1 MSDDSGQSVMSK
13 GRALTARQKKFA
25 DRVLDGSSPTLVHAY
40 RAVYDCKGDTAKQK
54 KAQANEASRLWKHP
68 GIVSYGE
75 EFRKRAQAQR
85 VRREVGERTRITE
98 KLWQEANDS
107 DRASDRISAL
117 RLLGLEAGMFTERVE
132 VKESN
137 DELTDAEVLAEI
149 EIALRDAIDISS
161 TNTETVQL
169 IDTSEPIDISSTNI
183 DDDIGETNTSGSA
196 TPTNNCD
203 GMSQDDDNA
212 LGLSNTDDD
221 NALGLTNTDDT

>member
-13 GRALTARQKKFA
+13 GRSLTARQKKFA

-40 RAVYDCKGDTAKQK
+40 RAVYDCKGDTVKQK

-75 EFRKRAQAQR
+75 AFRKKAEAQR

-98 KLWQEANDS
+98 RLWQEANDS
-107 DRASDRISAL
+107 ERSSDRISAL
-117 RLLGLEAGMFTERVE
+117 RLLGLEAGMFTERIE

-149 EIALRDAIDISS
+149 EIALRNVIDVSPTSTKAVGLIDMSDAIDVSPTGNDDDTDHDDDSALGS
-161 TNTETVQL
+161 TNNG
-169 IDTSEPIDISSTNI
+169 DT
-183 DDDIGETNTSGSA
+183 
-196 TPTNNCD
+196 
-203 GMSQDDDNA
+203 
-212 LGLSNTDDD
+212 
-221 NALGLTNTDDT
+221 

>member
-1 MSDDSGQSVMSK
+1 MSDDSVKSVK
-13 GRALTARQKKFA
+13 PNGRDLTARQRKFA

-40 RAVYDCKGDTAKQK
+40 RAVYDCKGDTVKQK

-85 VRREVGERTRITE
+85 VRREIGERTRITE

-117 RLLGLEAGMFTERVE
+117 RLLGLEAGMFTERIE
-132 VKESN
+132 VKDSN

-149 EIALRDAIDISS
+149 EIALRDAIDVSSTS
-161 TNTETVQL
+161 TNTVEL
-169 IDTSEPIDISSTNI
+169 IDMSEPLGVSPTSNDDAMTN
-183 DDDIGETNTSGSA
+183 DDGSV
-196 TPTNNCD
+196 
-203 GMSQDDDNA
+203 
-212 LGLSNTDDD
+212 LV
-221 NALGLTNTDDT
+221 LTNSDEA

>member
-13 GRALTARQKKFA
+13 GRSLTARQKKFA

-40 RAVYDCKGDTAKQK
+40 RAVYDCKGDTVKQK

-75 EFRKRAQAQR
+75 VFRKKAEAQR

-98 KLWQEANDS
+98 RLWQEANDS
-107 DRASDRISAL
+107 ERSSDRISAL
-117 RLLGLEAGMFTERVE
+117 RLLGLEAGMFTERIE

-149 EIALRDAIDISS
+149 EIALRNVIDVSPTSTKAVGLIDMSDAIDVSPTGNDDDTDHDDDSALGS
-161 TNTETVQL
+161 TNNG
-169 IDTSEPIDISSTNI
+169 DT
-183 DDDIGETNTSGSA
+183 
-196 TPTNNCD
+196 
-203 GMSQDDDNA
+203 
-212 LGLSNTDDD
+212 
-221 NALGLTNTDDT
+221 

>member
-13 GRALTARQKKFA
+13 GRSLTARQKKFA

-40 RAVYDCKGDTAKQK
+40 RAVYDCKGDTVKQK

-75 EFRKRAQAQR
+75 AFRKKAEAQR

-98 KLWQEANDS
+98 RLWQEANDS
-107 DRASDRISAL
+107 ERSSDRISAL
-117 RLLGLEAGMFTERVE
+117 RLLGLEAGMFTERIE

-149 EIALRDAIDISS
+149 EIALRNVIDVSPTSTKAVGLIDMSDAIDVSPTGNDDDTEHDDDSALGS
-161 TNTETVQL
+161 TNNG
-169 IDTSEPIDISSTNI
+169 DT
-183 DDDIGETNTSGSA
+183 
-196 TPTNNCD
+196 
-203 GMSQDDDNA
+203 
-212 LGLSNTDDD
+212 
-221 NALGLTNTDDT
+221 

>member
-13 GRALTARQKKFA
+13 GRSLTARQKKFA

-40 RAVYDCKGDTAKQK
+40 RAVYDCKGDTVKQK

-75 EFRKRAQAQR
+75 VFRKKAEAQR

-98 KLWQEANDS
+98 RLWQEANDS
-107 DRASDRISAL
+107 ERSSDRISAL
-117 RLLGLEAGMFTERVE
+117 RLLGLEAGMFTERIE

-149 EIALRDAIDISS
+149 EIALRNVIDVSPTSTNTVGLIDMSDAIDVSPTSNGDESDS
-161 TNTETVQL
+161 TNE
-169 IDTSEPIDISSTNI
+169 SADI
-183 DDDIGETNTSGSA
+183 A
-196 TPTNNCD
+196 PTNN
-203 GMSQDDDNA
+203 DDDTDHDDDSA
-212 LGLSNTDDD
+212 LGS
-221 NALGLTNTDDT
+221 TNNGDT

>member
-13 GRALTARQKKFA
+13 GRGLTARQKKFA

-40 RAVYDCKGDTAKQK
+40 RAVYDCKGDTVKQK

-75 EFRKRAQAQR
+75 VFRKKAEAQR

-98 KLWQEANDS
+98 RLWQEANDS

-117 RLLGLEAGMFTERVE
+117 RLLGLEAGMFTERIE

-161 TNTETVQL
+161 TNTEAVQL

-183 DDDIGETNTSGSA
+183 DDDIAQTNTGGSA
-196 TPTNNCD
+196 TPTNN
-203 GMSQDDDNA
+203 DDDTDHDDDSA
-212 LGLSNTDDD
+212 LGS
-221 NALGLTNTDDT
+221 TNNGET

>member
-1 MSDDSGQSVMSK
+1 MGNDDGQGSVSK
-13 GRALTARQKKFA
+13 GRALTERQRKFA
-25 DRVLDGSSPTLVHAY
+25 TKVLDGSSPTLVHAY
-40 RAVYDCKGDTAKQK
+40 RAVYDCKGDTVKQK

-75 EFRKRAQAQR
+75 TFRKKAEAQR
-85 VRREVGERTRITE
+85 VRREIGERTRITE
-98 KLWQEANDS
+98 RLWQEALDS

-161 TNTETVQL
+161 TSTNAVEL
-169 IDTSEPIDISSTNI
+169 IDMSEPSDIS
-183 DDDIGETNTSGSA
+183 
-196 TPTNNCD
+196 PTNDN
-203 GMSQDDDNA
+203 DDMTN
-212 LGLSNTDDD
+212 DDD
-221 NALGLTNTDDT
+221 NALGLTNSDDT

>member
-1 MSDDSGQSVMSK
+1 MSNDDGKGSMSK
-13 GRALTARQKKFA
+13 GRDLTARQRKFA

-85 VRREVGERTRITE
+85 VRREIGERTRITE
-98 KLWQEANDS
+98 RLWQEANDS
-107 DRASDRISAL
+107 ERSSDRISAL

-149 EIALRDAIDISS
+149 EIALRDAIDVSS
-161 TNTETVQL
+161 TNNDAIEM
-169 IDTSEPIDISSTNI
+169 IDMSDAIDVS
-183 DDDIGETNTSGSA
+183 
-196 TPTNNCD
+196 PTNKIE
-203 GMSQDDDNA
+203 A
-212 LGLSNTDDD
+212 LAKTDHTELDP
-221 NALGLTNTDDT
+221 TNSDDT

>member
-13 GRALTARQKKFA
+13 GRSLTARQKKFA

-40 RAVYDCKGDTAKQK
+40 RAVYDCKGDTVKQK

-68 GIVSYGE
+68 GIVRYGE

-85 VRREVGERTRITE
+85 VRREIGERTRITE
-98 KLWQEANDS
+98 RLWREADDS
-107 DRASDRISAL
+107 ERSSDRISAL

-161 TNTETVQL
+161 TNDDAIEMIDMSDAPVVSPTNKTEA
-169 IDTSEPIDISSTNI
+169 IAKI
-183 DDDIGETNTSGSA
+183 DDTELG
-196 TPTNNCD
+196 PTN
-203 GMSQDDDNA
+203 S
-212 LGLSNTDDD
+212 
-221 NALGLTNTDDT
+221 DDT

>member
-1 MSDDSGQSVMSK
+1 MSNDDEQVPILK
-13 GRALTARQKKFA
+13 GRELTARQRKFA

-132 VKESN
+132 VKDSN

-149 EIALRDAIDISS
+149 EIALRDAIDVSS
-161 TNTETVQL
+161 TNNDAIEMIDMSDAPVVSPTNETEA
-169 IDTSEPIDISSTNI
+169 IAKI
-183 DDDIGETNTSGSA
+183 DDTEVGPAN
-196 TPTNNCD
+196 
-203 GMSQDDDNA
+203 
-212 LGLSNTDDD
+212 SN
-221 NALGLTNTDDT
+221 DT